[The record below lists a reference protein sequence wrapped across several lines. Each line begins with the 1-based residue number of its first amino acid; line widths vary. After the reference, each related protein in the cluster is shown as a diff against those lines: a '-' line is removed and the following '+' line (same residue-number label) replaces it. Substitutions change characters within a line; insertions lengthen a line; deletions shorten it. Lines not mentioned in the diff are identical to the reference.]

1 MRALFEIDQDILS
14 IVDDETGEILDLERL
29 SELQMERA
37 AKIDGVACYVKN
49 LENEAAGLKAQKD
62 AFAEREKAAK
72 AKIDGL
78 KRWLVQACGGEKF
91 SSERCE
97 VRFRRSEQVIVENV
111 DALPE
116 QYLREKIT
124 VEPDKTAIKEALKAG
139 AEIVG
144 CSLASNI
151 SASVK

>member
-29 SELQMERA
+29 SELQMERN

-78 KRWLVQACGGEKF
+78 KRWLTQACGGEKF
-91 SSERCE
+91 TSERCE
-97 VRFRRSEQVIVENV
+97 VRFRKSEQVIVENV

-116 QYLREKIT
+116 EYLREKIS
-124 VEPDKTAIKEALKAG
+124 VEPDKNAIKDALKAG
-139 AEIVG
+139 TEIVG

-151 SASVK
+151 SATVK